1 MTIHAGVH
9 LDDRS
14 VIETHDCS
22 HIAPGLGYLRLRPL
36 ADSIVIASVIHAKAP
51 ELRRLAAACAAL
63 ADELDPPAYD
73 DAYDAALLTS
83 YGRINDLYEN
93 SPRLGET
100 A

>member
-1 MTIHAGVH
+1 MTIHNSIH
-9 LDDRS
+9 LHDDATLDGHVS
-14 VIETHDCS
+14 QV
-22 HIAPGLGYLRLRPL
+22 GMGWGYLRLHPMP
-36 ADSIVIASVIHAKAP
+36 IAPSLCSVIHAKAP
-51 ELRRLAAACAAL
+51 ELRRLAAACSAL